1 MTLPRGYL
9 TGTAIALALAWVPYA
24 LSPGSGLVAP
34 VAQTVIY
41 LGLAV
46 LTARSRRLKI
56 LLVRTVQRWVIN
68 PVVRS
73 LFAVGLNP
81 LGLVILETRGRVSG
95 RPRRT
100 PVGNGRMGD
109 SLWIIAE
116 HGSTANYVRNIL
128 HDPRVRVRIRQGMR
142 YRWVT
147 GVATVLPDDDPLA
160 QHPQRTRPDAPGH
173 PRHHRGSR
181 RATLHPHRRPEDH
194 SDRPRAARA
203 SPVLRLHHP
212 PSTDHCQHR
221 TAQSITGL
229 VVTRPHHADSGFR
242 RSAPR
247 SRSPCAHLPR
257 KSGPA
262 AGCCA
267 STR

>member
-1 MTLPRGYL
+1 MTSSYKRMALPRGYL
-9 TGTAIALALAWVPYA
+9 TGTAIALALAWVPYGF
-24 LSPGSGLVAP
+24 SPGSGLVAP
-34 VAQTVIY
+34 AAQTVIY
-41 LGLAV
+41 LGLAL

-56 LLVRTVQRWVIN
+56 LLVRTAQRWVIN

-116 HGSTANYVRNIL
+116 HGSSANYVRNIG
-128 HDPRVRVRIRQGMR
+128 HDPRVRVRIRHGLR

-160 QHPQRTRPDAPGH
+160 RQRRIVRWHPLRAFNAMNVRLLGADLLTVHIHLGESTPDHDLTSPTETTNLQLRPVPALP
-173 PRHHRGSR
+173 
-181 RATLHPHRRPEDH
+181 A
-194 SDRPRAARA
+194 
-203 SPVLRLHHP
+203 
-212 PSTDHCQHR
+212 
-221 TAQSITGL
+221 
-229 VVTRPHHADSGFR
+229 VTVS
-242 RSAPR
+242 
-247 SRSPCAHLPR
+247 
-257 KSGPA
+257 
-262 AGCCA
+262 
-267 STR
+267 

>member
-1 MTLPRGYL
+1 MTSSYKRMNLPRGYL
-9 TGTAIALALAWVPYA
+9 TGTAIALAVAWVSYT

-34 VAQTVIY
+34 SAQTVIY

-56 LLVRTVQRWVIN
+56 LLVREAQRWVIN

-100 PVGNGRMGD
+100 PVGIGRMGD

-116 HGSTANYVRNIL
+116 HGANANYVRNIG
-128 HDPRVRVRIRQGMR
+128 HDPWVRVRIRQGLR

-160 QHPQRTRPDAPGH
+160 RQRRIVRWHPLRAFNAMNVRLLGADLLTVRIDLAESTPAPASTD
-173 PRHHRGSR
+173 P
-181 RATLHPHRRPEDH
+181 T
-194 SDRPRAARA
+194 RAATPDIQAR
-203 SPVLRLHHP
+203 PVP
-212 PSTDHCQHR
+212 PLP
-221 TAQSITGL
+221 AG
-229 VVTRPHHADSGFR
+229 VVG
-242 RSAPR
+242 
-247 SRSPCAHLPR
+247 
-257 KSGPA
+257 
-262 AGCCA
+262 
-267 STR
+267 

>member
-1 MTLPRGYL
+1 MTFSYKRMSLPRGYL
-9 TGTAIALALAWVPYA
+9 VGMTVALAVAWVPYT

-56 LLVRTVQRWVIN
+56 LLVRKAQRRVFN

-73 LFAVGLNP
+73 LFAVGFNP

-100 PVGNGRMGD
+100 PVGSGRTGD

-116 HGSTANYVRNIL
+116 HGWRANYVRNIG
-128 HDPRVRVRIRQGMR
+128 HDPQVRVRIRQGLR

-147 GVATVLPDDDPLA
+147 GVATILPDDDPLA
-160 QHPQRTRPDAPGH
+160 RQRRIVRWHPLRALNAMNVRMLGADLLTVRIHLAGSTSAPASTD
-173 PRHHRGSR
+173 P
-181 RATLHPHRRPEDH
+181 T
-194 SDRPRAARA
+194 RAA
-203 SPVLRLHHP
+203 SPDTGARPGPSLPSVL
-212 PSTDHCQHR
+212 
-221 TAQSITGL
+221 
-229 VVTRPHHADSGFR
+229 VSGSKR
-242 RSAPR
+242 
-247 SRSPCAHLPR
+247 
-257 KSGPA
+257 
-262 AGCCA
+262 
-267 STR
+267 